1 MVESHIVNFKDE
13 GDAQKIDFFE
23 TDVHLGSYDYRFDF
37 NDKKFFAKTP
47 DGLLRIRIHTE
58 TRIDK
63 VWLLLEDPE
72 YKPIEIKNVSYTD
85 AIIIGFAQALAILPG
100 ISRSGATIS
109 SALLL
114 NVNN

>member
-13 GDAQKIDFFE
+13 GDAQRIDFFD

-72 YKPIEIKNVSYTD
+72 YKPIEIKNVSYFCLS
-85 AIIIGFAQALAILPG
+85 IERG
-100 ISRSGATIS
+100 SRKTFQK
-109 SALLL
+109 
-114 NVNN
+114 